1 MITQK
6 YKKSELYE
14 QVVDKYEVFE
24 NSYDFMVFLA
34 VIGYREN
41 RRVTSGYRGNDG
53 MSGEIGVDN
62 LKKNELYRTV
72 MACLAFQE
80 TGDPSTLVDEGEQAK
95 ILAQFAAGGL
105 EFAEQEFGSVAG
117 DPTDAILNY
126 IRSSQNDS
134 TDPGGELGK
143 IVESFDKEMIQNS

>member
-6 YKKSELYE
+6 YNKSELYDR
-14 QVVDKYEVFE
+14 VVERHGIFE

-34 VIGYREN
+34 VMGYREN
-41 RRVTSGYRGNDG
+41 RRITSEYLGNDG

-80 TGDPSTLVDEGEQAK
+80 TNDPTALVNERKQAK
-95 ILAQFAAGGL
+95 ILAQYAAGGL
-105 EFAEQEFGSVAG
+105 EIAEQEFGTVAG
-117 DPTDAILNY
+117 DPTDAVVNY
-126 IRSSQNDS
+126 IRSAQDEDINPS
-134 TDPGGELGK
+134 GELGK
-143 IVESFDKEMIQNS
+143 IVSSFDEEMMQDN